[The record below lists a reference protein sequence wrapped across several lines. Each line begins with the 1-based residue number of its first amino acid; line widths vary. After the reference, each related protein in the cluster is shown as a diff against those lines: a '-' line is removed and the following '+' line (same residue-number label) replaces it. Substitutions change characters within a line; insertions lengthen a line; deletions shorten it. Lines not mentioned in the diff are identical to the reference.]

1 MRCSSRP
8 GDDDDDEW
16 RWWWLWWCLLGGD
29 DDPRIAVPRFDES
42 FLVNPAAICVSPPP
56 PLGRDPPGDDSIDAR
71 PDLSSD
77 LSPSTRT
84 YSAEESI
91 EFSDRSL
98 PLRPLLPCREN
109 GTGWIST
116 EEPSPPG
123 LNPPKEA
130 ARATDGEDDS
140 GGFWCEPEPPSRGR
154 PPGEV
159 PPRKPGRRL
168 SGDVLSQL
176 VPAAAAAAAT
186 SLTPIAAAAA
196 TLPTPRAAFSTLEG
210 IDAWWCG
217 GW

>member
-8 GDDDDDEW
+8 GDDDDEW

-29 DDPRIAVPRFDES
+29 DDPRIAAPRFDES

-84 YSAEESI
+84 YSAKESI

-109 GTGWIST
+109 GTGCIST

-123 LNPPKEA
+123 LNPPNEA